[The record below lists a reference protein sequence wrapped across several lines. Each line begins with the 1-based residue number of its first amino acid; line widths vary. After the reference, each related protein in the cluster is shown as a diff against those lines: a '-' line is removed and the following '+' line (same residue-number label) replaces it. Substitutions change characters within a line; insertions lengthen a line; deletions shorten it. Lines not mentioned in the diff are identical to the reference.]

1 MAKILNGI
9 LGGGSGKV
17 GGVIMSSWKGIDTL
31 KAYAIPSN
39 PQSAAQTTQRNKF
52 TGILTFLQLIL
63 ATVIQPYWD
72 SFAVGMSGFNEA
84 MRVNLLAWADDTAF
98 DDAIIAQGSLES
110 ETLIASTYDPALG
123 DVVMNWAMSGLG
135 NGLTTDNVLAVIV
148 DTVNNIAFVSEAAVR
163 QDDVSEFNIGA
174 DRVAADLKFYLSFT
188 RGSGETLIVAN
199 STFVQPTAV

>member
-39 PQSAAQTTQRNKF
+39 PQSAGQTTQRNKF
-52 TGILTFLQLIL
+52 SACLAFLQLIL

-84 MRVNLLAWADDTAF
+84 MRVNLLSWTDDTAF
-98 DDAIIAQGSLES
+98 DDAIIAQGTLES
-110 ETLIASTYDPALG
+110 ETLIASNYDAVLG
-123 DVVMNWAMSGLG
+123 DVVLNWVTSGLG
-135 NGLTTDNVLAVIV
+135 NGLATDNVLVVIV
-148 DTVNNIAFVSEAAVR
+148 DTDNNIAFVSEAAIR
-163 QDDVSEFNIGA
+163 SDDISEFNIGA
-174 DRVAADLKFYLSFT
+174 DRVAANLKFYLSFT
-188 RGSGETLIVAN
+188 RGTGETLMVAN
-199 STFVQPTAV
+199 STFVQPTAA